1 MKERF
6 LPCRRLAWLVTAHV
20 AGLVVGV
27 CASSFAASSSL
38 RQPTSTPAAKPV
50 QHIQVMQATNAVDVY
65 DFLEVTVRPDV
76 PVSGNPFTNTVVE
89 GEFSPVKDGTPL
101 KVDGFCD
108 SQDGSTYK
116 IRFMPA
122 QPGDYRYTVTLRQGQ
137 NAISHNGSFTA
148 RRAWRHGLL
157 RVDFKHPF
165 HFIWEGTGEH
175 YFWNGTTTYYLMGW
189 QSDAEI
195 RRIIDR
201 LSGLKINRLRV
212 LLYGRN
218 EDRPWGQPVRSTDQ
232 FKLYLNPW
240 VAQRPDNVK
249 DPGFDLRRFN
259 VAYWQRYERM
269 LAYARQKG
277 MVISVIPFIGA
288 QVLPTPF
295 AAYSEEE
302 QLYYR
307 YAMARLA
314 AFCNITWDLGNE
326 HDLNREAPK
335 WADWLGPLVKQW
347 DPYDHLL
354 SAHNRIY
361 RTPGNPWNDM
371 QLIQRWDG
379 GGQKDFFL
387 DQRMQQAAS
396 GRIVPLVNEEYGYE
410 DLWEKKPGERNAESR
425 RRVAWEVC
433 MAGGYQTTGET
444 ANRGTGF
451 PPDSGGGWVNGRGD
465 DAMIM
470 LRGYGHLVDFF
481 TSFDWW
487 RTVPRNDL
495 VRGGAFCLAE
505 TGMLYA
511 AYLPRPASV
520 TLTLEPG
527 NYHARWF
534 NPRSGKWRDSPVASG
549 SRWTPPAPPDDGDW
563 ALLLRHDPQLRD
575 TAPPAPANATASLSG
590 KEVLVTFTKALDPRS
605 IAAGNFALEPAV
617 AVLAAQPG
625 EEPNTVR
632 LTTGALADGTRY
644 TLTVRDVRDRAPVPN
659 RLTTPARVT
668 FEALDATRPI
678 VELRFNE
685 GRGQVTANTGS
696 SARAHA
702 TAALTDKQL
711 AWTTNTPPGGGPSA
725 LDFGVTSAA
734 RAVELTGEVVSA
746 LKGLKSF
753 TLTGWVNCRS
763 TQTGSGGN
771 RIVTVINHGGDG
783 FDLVMLDDGRLQLG
797 VNEWPDG
804 SPAKSSPGQVPANAN
819 ASSANWRFFAVTYD
833 AARAPGEVKFY
844 FGRADRGATLDTTV
858 AYNRGPVG
866 DDLGPLAVGHFNS
879 RTRADHTDRMFRGLI
894 DDIRVH
900 GSQLDGT
907 GALTREQIQAV
918 VVAELDGLK
927 TANAYG
933 HRQLVT
939 FHPRGGTSSSRWFHP
954 ADGLDFNKLQSGHS
968 AQSVNYV
975 PVERD
980 CLLTIQAGWESR
992 ILHGV
997 LRSDDLNL
1005 AIGKKVVARVRLPL
1019 DSPCGNPHF

>member
-1 MKERF
+1 
-6 LPCRRLAWLVTAHV
+6 
-20 AGLVVGV
+20 
-27 CASSFAASSSL
+27 
-38 RQPTSTPAAKPV
+38 
-50 QHIQVMQATNAVDVY
+50 
-65 DFLEVTVRPDV
+65 
-76 PVSGNPFTNTVVE
+76 
-89 GEFSPVKDGTPL
+89 
-101 KVDGFCD
+101 
-108 SQDGSTYK
+108 
-116 IRFMPA
+116 
-122 QPGDYRYTVTLRQGQ
+122 
-137 NAISHNGSFTA
+137 
-148 RRAWRHGLL
+148 
-157 RVDFKHPF
+157 
-165 HFIWEGTGEH
+165 
-175 YFWNGTTTYYLMGW
+175 
-189 QSDAEI
+189 
-195 RRIIDR
+195 
-201 LSGLKINRLRV
+201 
-212 LLYGRN
+212 
-218 EDRPWGQPVRSTDQ
+218 
-232 FKLYLNPW
+232 
-240 VAQRPDNVK
+240 
-249 DPGFDLRRFN
+249 
-259 VAYWQRYERM
+259 
-269 LAYARQKG
+269 
-277 MVISVIPFIGA
+277 
-288 QVLPTPF
+288 
-295 AAYSEEE
+295 
-302 QLYYR
+302 
-307 YAMARLA
+307 
-314 AFCNITWDLGNE
+314 
-326 HDLNREAPK
+326 
-335 WADWLGPLVKQW
+335 
-347 DPYDHLL
+347 
-354 SAHNRIY
+354 
-361 RTPGNPWNDM
+361 
-371 QLIQRWDG
+371 
-379 GGQKDFFL
+379 
-387 DQRMQQAAS
+387 
-396 GRIVPLVNEEYGYE
+396 
-410 DLWEKKPGERNAESR
+410 
-425 RRVAWEVC
+425 
-433 MAGGYQTTGET
+433 
-444 ANRGTGF
+444 
-451 PPDSGGGWVNGRGD
+451 
-465 DAMIM
+465 
-470 LRGYGHLVDFF
+470 
-481 TSFDWW
+481 
-487 RTVPRNDL
+487 
-495 VRGGAFCLAE
+495 
-505 TGMLYA
+505 
-511 AYLPRPASV
+511 
-520 TLTLEPG
+520 
-527 NYHARWF
+527 
-534 NPRSGKWRDSPVASG
+534 VASG
-549 SRWTPPAPPDDGDW
+549 PRWTPLAPPDDGDW